1 MAAADYDRAYRPDAA
16 PAPAPAAAGEF
27 DRPYRNEV
35 VPYGDRRLDI
45 VVKPPARSPPP
56 PLPAS
61 ARSGGGAGSA
71 WCFSDP
77 EMKRRR
83 RVASYK
89 AYSVEGK
96 VKASLRRGFR
106 WIKAKCSKLIQ
117 GWYGSRP
124 ILPSPFPRFSGS
136 SRPLFSS
143 VFSDM
148 KRHCVGWVR
157 ITGPALPLGNGF
169 CSSSSVLAESFN
181 PPFFSLSVWTVGTI
195 DCHCPCA
202 SSYILVS

>member
-1 MAAADYDRAYRPDAA
+1 MAAADYDRAYRPYAA
-16 PAPAPAAAGEF
+16 PAPAPAPAGEY

-61 ARSGGGAGSA
+61 TRSGGGGGGVGGSA

-106 WIKAKCSKLIQ
+106 WIKAKCSELIH
-117 GWYGSRP
+117 G
-124 ILPSPFPRFSGS
+124 
-136 SRPLFSS
+136 
-143 VFSDM
+143 
-148 KRHCVGWVR
+148 
-157 ITGPALPLGNGF
+157 
-169 CSSSSVLAESFN
+169 
-181 PPFFSLSVWTVGTI
+181 
-195 DCHCPCA
+195 
-202 SSYILVS
+202 

>member
-1 MAAADYDRAYRPDAA
+1 MAAADYDRAYHPDAA
-16 PAPAPAAAGEF
+16 PATAGEF

-61 ARSGGGAGSA
+61 TRSGGGAGSA

-106 WIKAKCSKLIQ
+106 WIKAKCSELIHSCVRAVLIPAS
-117 GWYGSRP
+117 GHVWSELSALRRDLEVEFLPAIFPGSCR
-124 ILPSPFPRFSGS
+124 
-136 SRPLFSS
+136 
-143 VFSDM
+143 DAA
-148 KRHCVGWVR
+148 C
-157 ITGPALPLGNGF
+157 
-169 CSSSSVLAESFN
+169 
-181 PPFFSLSVWTVGTI
+181 
-195 DCHCPCA
+195 
-202 SSYILVS
+202 

>member
-1 MAAADYDRAYRPDAA
+1 MAAADYDRAYRPYGA
-16 PAPAPAAAGEF
+16 PAPAPAGEF

-45 VVKPPARSPPP
+45 VVKPPARSAPP

-61 ARSGGGAGSA
+61 TRSGGGGGGGGGGGSA

-96 VKASLRRGFR
+96 VKSSLRRGFR
-106 WIKAKCSKLIQ
+106 WIKAKCSELIH
-117 GWYGSRP
+117 G
-124 ILPSPFPRFSGS
+124 
-136 SRPLFSS
+136 
-143 VFSDM
+143 
-148 KRHCVGWVR
+148 
-157 ITGPALPLGNGF
+157 
-169 CSSSSVLAESFN
+169 
-181 PPFFSLSVWTVGTI
+181 
-195 DCHCPCA
+195 
-202 SSYILVS
+202 

>member
-1 MAAADYDRAYRPDAA
+1 MAAADYDRAYRPYAV
-16 PAPAPAAAGEF
+16 PAPAGEY

-45 VVKPPARSPPP
+45 VVKPPTRSPPP
-56 PLPAS
+56 PLPVS
-61 ARSGGGAGSA
+61 TSTKSSGGGGVGSA

-106 WIKAKCSKLIQ
+106 WIKAKCTELIH
-117 GWYGSRP
+117 GWRIQISIAVLQQLLRSFLSNSCEIAQPAIHASVSLRKAGKVQF
-124 ILPSPFPRFSGS
+124 IFIPRD
-136 SRPLFSS
+136 R
-143 VFSDM
+143 
-148 KRHCVGWVR
+148 
-157 ITGPALPLGNGF
+157 
-169 CSSSSVLAESFN
+169 
-181 PPFFSLSVWTVGTI
+181 
-195 DCHCPCA
+195 
-202 SSYILVS
+202 

>member
-1 MAAADYDRAYRPDAA
+1 MAAADYDRAYRPYDA
-16 PAPAPAAAGEF
+16 PAPVGEY

-35 VPYGDRRLDI
+35 MPYGDRRLDV

-61 ARSGGGAGSA
+61 TRGGSGGGGGGGAASA

-96 VKASLRRGFR
+96 VKSSLRRGFR
-106 WIKAKCSKLIQ
+106 WIKTKCSELIH
-117 GWYGSRP
+117 G
-124 ILPSPFPRFSGS
+124 
-136 SRPLFSS
+136 
-143 VFSDM
+143 
-148 KRHCVGWVR
+148 
-157 ITGPALPLGNGF
+157 
-169 CSSSSVLAESFN
+169 
-181 PPFFSLSVWTVGTI
+181 
-195 DCHCPCA
+195 
-202 SSYILVS
+202 

>member
-1 MAAADYDRAYRPDAA
+1 MAAADYDRAYHPDAA
-16 PAPAPAAAGEF
+16 PATAGEF

-61 ARSGGGAGSA
+61 TRSGGGAGSA

-106 WIKAKCSKLIQ
+106 WIKAKCSELIH
-117 GWYGSRP
+117 G
-124 ILPSPFPRFSGS
+124 
-136 SRPLFSS
+136 
-143 VFSDM
+143 
-148 KRHCVGWVR
+148 
-157 ITGPALPLGNGF
+157 
-169 CSSSSVLAESFN
+169 
-181 PPFFSLSVWTVGTI
+181 
-195 DCHCPCA
+195 
-202 SSYILVS
+202 